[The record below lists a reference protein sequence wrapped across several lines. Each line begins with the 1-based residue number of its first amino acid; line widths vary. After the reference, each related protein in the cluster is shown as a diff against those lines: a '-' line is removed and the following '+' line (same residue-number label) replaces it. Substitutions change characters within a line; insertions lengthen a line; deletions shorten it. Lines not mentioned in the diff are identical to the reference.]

1 MKFDHLKTESDT
13 SVTLSLETM
22 FGEYEV
28 LYQHWIWDGIK
39 AQSLIFDNNDISH
52 VDLNRLIDEVRNSPL
67 VNDATIEITSKVGQQ
82 YTFINFNFQVE

>member
-1 MKFDHLKTESDT
+1 
-13 SVTLSLETM
+13 M